1 MGGFFGIV
9 SDRDCLE
16 DVYFGTDYHS
26 HLGAKRAGI
35 AAYDPEYGLQ
45 RKIHSIEDS
54 PFRTKFAEIFHEI
67 KGTTA
72 LGCISDFEPQPL
84 LIRTKFG
91 TFAISVIGKITNNE
105 ELIERF
111 FTEINGHFDAKTGG
125 EINTTELVAAL
136 INQKGC
142 FVEGIQHVQ
151 NLINGAAG
159 ILIIK
164 DDGSII
170 AARDKMGRLPVLIG
184 KREDGFAISFESFVH
199 EKLGFESDG
208 YVYRTQKNNEVF
220 LYLKL
225 L

>member
-1 MGGFFGIV
+1 MAASAILSRSHSVAG
-9 SDRDCLE
+9 RDGQADME
-16 DVYFGTDYHS
+16 NMD
-26 HLGAKRAGI
+26 A
-35 AAYDPEYGLQ
+35 P
-45 RKIHSIEDS
+45 
-54 PFRTKFAEIFHEI
+54 
-67 KGTTA
+67 
-72 LGCISDFEPQPL
+72 
-84 LIRTKFG
+84 
-91 TFAISVIGKITNNE
+91 ISVIGKITNNE

-164 DDGSII
+164 DDGSIDDEAI
-170 AARDKMGRLPVLIG
+170 KQVDTLLKQSFRPEFLNRLDEIVYYKPLMKNQIYNIIDLMIEDLQKRGKVSGTLIEKMKDK
-184 KREDGFAISFESFVH
+184 KD
-199 EKLGFESDG
+199 
-208 YVYRTQKNNEVF
+208 
-220 LYLKL
+220 L